1 MKKIEKEWKPQ
12 TERNETGIIIIV
24 FENKSI
30 LQK

>member
-1 MKKIEKEWKPQ
+1 MKKLEKEWKPQ
-12 TERNETGIIIIV
+12 TERNETGIIIV